1 MLLFTKS
8 NVIRIFILN
17 KKFPS
22 ILSKKKMTR
31 RDTVINPETGRAIRI
46 GGDTYN
52 RLIISAYDHINGE
65 LVRRESAPPITPRR
79 YYLNALS
86 NRLIRHGTR
95 TFLELIRAGWEIE
108 DDYYLLPPILVDETL
123 AIVRE
128 AGHEIAQRRERRERR
143 PENPTTYEGLMA
155 VHGETLA
162 NLNISLCRECFYPL
176 KPEEGEYCND
186 CAP

>member
-1 MLLFTKS
+1 
-8 NVIRIFILN
+8 
-17 KKFPS
+17 
-22 ILSKKKMTR
+22 MTR
-31 RDTVINPETGRAIRI
+31 RNAVINPLSGRTIRV

-52 RLIISAYDHINGE
+52 RLIITAYDHINGE

-79 YYLNALS
+79 YYLNTLS

-95 TFLELIRAGWEIE
+95 TFLELIRAEWEIE
-108 DDYYLLPPILVDETL
+108 DDYYLMPPTGSLFRHEVEQDL
-123 AIVRE
+123 AIIRE
-128 AGHEIAQRRERRERR
+128 AGLEIVQRRERSERR

-155 VHGETLA
+155 IHGEALA

>member
-1 MLLFTKS
+1 
-8 NVIRIFILN
+8 
-17 KKFPS
+17 
-22 ILSKKKMTR
+22 MTR
-31 RDTVINPETGRAIRI
+31 RNTIINPETGRVIRI

-65 LVRRESAPPITPRR
+65 LVRRESAPPITPRQ
-79 YYLNALS
+79 YYLNTLS

-128 AGHEIAQRRERRERR
+128 AGLEIAQRRERMERRERR

>member
-1 MLLFTKS
+1 
-8 NVIRIFILN
+8 
-17 KKFPS
+17 
-22 ILSKKKMTR
+22 MTR
-31 RDTVINPETGRAIRI
+31 RNTIINPETGRAIRI

-52 RLIISAYDHINGE
+52 RLIISAYDQINGE

-79 YYLNALS
+79 YYLNTLS

-95 TFLELIRAGWEIE
+95 TYLELIRAGWEIE
-108 DDYYLLPPILVDETL
+108 DDYYLMPPAGSLFRHEVEQDL
-123 AIVRE
+123 AIVQE
-128 AGHEIAQRRERRERR
+128 AGHEITQRRERR
-143 PENPTTYEGLMA
+143 PENPITYEGLMA
-155 VHGETLA
+155 EHGETLA